1 MRNETRRSWD
11 GSRVRE
17 ALFPYLSHHVAPHG
31 SRLRRVVNGEGR
43 IVNGSRGAWGGV
55 RQRVNGRE
63 PSNGRDEG

>member
-31 SRLRRVVNGEGR
+31 SRLRRVCDEMSETTTEGWR
-43 IVNGSRGAWGGV
+43 
-55 RQRVNGRE
+55 
-63 PSNGRDEG
+63 